1 MRIRGRC
8 LLSELLDYGK
18 EVLLGDD
25 EKEYTGKVLLF
36 LLFTMN

>member
-1 MRIRGRC
+1 MRIKGRR

-25 EKEYTGKVLLF
+25 EREYTGKVLSF
-36 LLFTMN
+36 FF